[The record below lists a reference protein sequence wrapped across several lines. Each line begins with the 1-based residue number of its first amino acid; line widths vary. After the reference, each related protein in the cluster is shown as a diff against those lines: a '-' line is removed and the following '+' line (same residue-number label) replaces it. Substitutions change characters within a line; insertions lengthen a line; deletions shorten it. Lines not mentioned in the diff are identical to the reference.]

1 MHSACNLTLTQS
13 LLKAERRA
21 QENGQLV
28 AEVQALRRELAALR
42 QRAGSRLG
50 ATAAEAAAEE
60 AGAALRAENQALQAA
75 MAALRAELA
84 LRCAPQPYPNPSPT
98 CPPLDVGLWGCRGPR
113 AYSLPCAN
121 FVWSLFEVP
130 HVMSQIEASMVHLES
145 GEVHGQ
151 VIHAVDRC
159 WLQEA

>member
-1 MHSACNLTLTQS
+1 VPLRTHLGTGVENKRRAQENWQVVAEVQALPSSPAPSASPHAPEHPLEN
-13 LLKAERRA
+13 ERRP

-60 AGAALRAENQALQAA
+60 AGAALRSENQALQAA

-84 LRCAPQPYPNPSPT
+84 LRHAA
-98 CPPLDVGLWGCRGPR
+98 GLPVPVCGFEGLPR
-113 AYSLPCAN
+113 AAGAYSRVLATRDVC
-121 FVWSLFEVP
+121 
-130 HVMSQIEASMVHLES
+130 MVYVS
-145 GEVHGQ
+145 RV
-151 VIHAVDRC
+151 
-159 WLQEA
+159 